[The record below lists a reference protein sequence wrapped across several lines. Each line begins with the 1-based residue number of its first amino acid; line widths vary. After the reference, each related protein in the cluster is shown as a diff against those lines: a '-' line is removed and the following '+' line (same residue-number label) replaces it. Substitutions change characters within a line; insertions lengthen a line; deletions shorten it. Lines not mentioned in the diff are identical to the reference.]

1 MWKIY
6 LLYGSDVSD
15 KLSSSFEVEVGEE
28 ASLQGRFS
36 KIKIYWVNKINTDH
50 QKITV
55 YTFLFTV
62 VLEDFNILPVV
73 ALFMNI

>member
-1 MWKIY
+1 VWKIY

-36 KIKIYWVNKINTDH
+36 KIKIY
-50 QKITV
+50 
-55 YTFLFTV
+55 
-62 VLEDFNILPVV
+62 
-73 ALFMNI
+73 